1 MSPDGSTV
9 LFGAL
14 PNQSKLTLTEKRR
27 LKSFAQVLSQE
38 VANGRAFTCLIT
50 TDDEL
55 RSLNSQFLRHDY
67 ATDVLSFPS
76 DAAEGELGDLAI
88 SVNRAEVQAREFGH
102 TRTDEICM
110 LMLHGVLHLTGMDH
124 EADNGEMARAEGKW
138 RDQFGLPTSLIS
150 RSTLTRSA
158 P

>member
-1 MSPDGSTV
+1 M
-9 LFGAL
+9 LFRAL
-14 PNQSKLTLTEKRR
+14 PNQSKFTPIERRR
-27 LKSFAQVLSQE
+27 LKNFAHLLSQE
-38 VANGRAFTCLIT
+38 VADGRAFTCLIT

-55 RSLNSQFLRHDY
+55 RGLNSQFLRHDY

-88 SVNRAEVQAREFGH
+88 SADRAEAQAREFGH
-102 TRTDEICM
+102 TRADEICI

-124 EADNGEMARAEGKW
+124 EADNGEMGRAEGKW
-138 RDQFGLPTSLIS
+138 RDQFGLPTGLIS